1 MFGSISGSAVA
12 NVMVTGNYTIP
23 MMKKYGYE
31 PNFAG
36 AVEAIS
42 STGGGI
48 TPPIMSITAFM
59 MAEFLNM
66 SYLKIIGYA
75 LIPCLLYYTGVF
87 AGVHFLTERLG
98 LKGLPTE
105 EIPRW
110 RDILTFRRWPVSWF
124 PRCILLYMIYAGK
137 PLIEAG
143 FYACARPRGL
153 FSVVNLR
160 AQGLYRIWPGSG
172 YRP

>member
-59 MAEFLNM
+59 MAEFLDM
-66 SYLKIIGYA
+66 SYLKIIGFA

-87 AGVHFLTERLG
+87 AGVHFHDRAQGAQRAAQGGDSPLA
-98 LKGLPTE
+98 
-105 EIPRW
+105 
-110 RDILTFRRWPVSWF
+110 DILTFQKMAGFLVPTSRSPVS
-124 PRCILLYMIYAGK
+124 
-137 PLIEAG
+137 
-143 FYACARPRGL
+143 
-153 FSVVNLR
+153 
-160 AQGLYRIWPGSG
+160 
-172 YRP
+172 

>member
-23 MMKKYGYE
+23 MMKKYGYH

-59 MAEFLNM
+59 MAEFLDM
-66 SYLKIIGYA
+66 SYLKIIGFA

-87 AGVHFLTERLG
+87 AGVHFQTVRKG
-98 LKGLPTE
+98 LKGLPKE

-110 RDILTFRRWPVSWF
+110 RDILTFKK
-124 PRCILLYMIYAGK
+124 M
-137 PLIEAG
+137 AG
-143 FYACARPRGL
+143 FLVPTSRP
-153 FSVVNLR
+153 SV
-160 AQGLYRIWPGSG
+160 S
-172 YRP
+172 